1 MPYLR
6 WLRYIIAR
14 LTATL
19 PRHYGYV
26 SSWTRPC
33 DLTHLL
39 CNCRTRVEKR
49 RLSRSFVIRLHS
61 TGNAEKASQNR
72 YIQSHRYRLH
82 RMSSKE
88 AVHVR
93 ILQPIKDA
101 KTLSWFRDEK
111 RQVLEPEAG
120 AATSGTPMSVGPL
133 IFSTWR
139 LAHISTYLTQHMPC
153 LDSMEQRLDVLSCFQ
168 AKRGPVCHHRKGGFG
183 GREPV
188 WSTRNVRSIC
198 ADNSGLPARPSQH
211 PTCSTFLRPGLAH
224 KD

>member
-6 WLRYIIAR
+6 WLRYINAR
-14 LTATL
+14 LTTTI

-39 CNCRTRVEKR
+39 CNCWARAGKR
-49 RLSRSFVIRLHS
+49 RIFRSFVIRLRN
-61 TGNAEKASQNR
+61 TGVPEKASQNR
-72 YIQSHRYRLH
+72 YILSHRHRLH

-101 KTLSWFRDEK
+101 KTLSWLRDEK

-120 AATSGTPMSVGPL
+120 AATSGTPWSLGPL
-133 IFSTWR
+133 VFTTWR
-139 LAHISTYLTQHMPC
+139 LVHISTYLSTCHVWIPWNG
-153 LDSMEQRLDVLSCFQ
+153 DSVF
-168 AKRGPVCHHRKGGFG
+168 
-183 GREPV
+183 
-188 WSTRNVRSIC
+188 
-198 ADNSGLPARPSQH
+198 
-211 PTCSTFLRPGLAH
+211 
-224 KD
+224 